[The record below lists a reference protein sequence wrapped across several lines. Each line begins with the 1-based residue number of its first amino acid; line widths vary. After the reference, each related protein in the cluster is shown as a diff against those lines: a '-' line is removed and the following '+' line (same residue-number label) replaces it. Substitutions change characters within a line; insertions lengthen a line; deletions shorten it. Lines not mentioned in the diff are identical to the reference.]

1 MAAMSD
7 ADEEAVTGLGTK
19 VGALAVRGQRVVKLT
34 TGIGAWTVTG
44 VLMGNS
50 CESGMG
56 ESAVAPVGYSYASS
70 SLPSEDI

>member
-19 VGALAVRGQRVVKLT
+19 VGALAVRGQRVVKST
-34 TGIGAWTVTG
+34 TGIG